1 MILCLFNKM
10 RQTNLQAKQ
19 FPTIKG
25 LKNLSAFTTDK
36 QEKYDLI
43 TNKNSKDLLYRSND
57 WIDSLGAE
65 KNRIRLSST
74 VNDDVVIKE
83 IQKRHS
89 VFNRKNYG

>member
-25 LKNLSAFTTDK
+25 LKNLSAFTADK
-36 QEKYDLI
+36 QEKYDL
-43 TNKNSKDLLYRSND
+43 TKNKNSKYLLYRPNN

-65 KNRIRLSST
+65 KIRIRHSST
-74 VNDDVVIKE
+74 VNNDVVIKE
-83 IQKRHS
+83 IQKKTLS
-89 VFNRKNYG
+89 F

>member
-36 QEKYDLI
+36 QEKYDL
-43 TNKNSKDLLYRSND
+43 TKNKNSKYLLYRSND

-65 KNRIRLSST
+65 KIRIRHSST
-74 VNDDVVIKE
+74 VNNDVVIKE
-83 IQKRHS
+83 IQKKTLS
-89 VFNRKNYG
+89 F